1 VDPIGN
7 EDGTS
12 NTDDGKWRP
21 NVLIMMIL
29 YKYQLIQDHLEE
41 GGWFN
46 SKDVFVKDADLQNRM
61 LNVFGMYWHI
71 IVKVNDNV
79 DLEILE

>member
-1 VDPIGN
+1 
-7 EDGTS
+7 
-12 NTDDGKWRP
+12 
-21 NVLIMMIL
+21 M
-29 YKYQLIQDHLEE
+29 EE

-71 IVKVNDNV
+71 IVKVNDNT
-79 DLEILE
+79 DLGTLKIPNETLKENIF